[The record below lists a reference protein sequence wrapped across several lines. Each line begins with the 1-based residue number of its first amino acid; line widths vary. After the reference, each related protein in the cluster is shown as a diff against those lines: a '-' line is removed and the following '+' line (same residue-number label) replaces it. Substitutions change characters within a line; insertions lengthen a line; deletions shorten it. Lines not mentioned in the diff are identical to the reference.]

1 MSDYEP
7 CSPFAFTGASE
18 SPYRERP
25 GRSELAGARP
35 PALGEIG
42 FVGLGRMGT
51 AMAANLAA
59 KGRRVIAYVRRP
71 DQIGKLEAIG
81 LTPTTDIGDLLHCEL
96 VISMLPD
103 DDDVH
108 EIVFGRADVDL
119 DGLAEGL
126 NPGAIHLSMST
137 ISTAAASLLASEH
150 ARNGQGYV
158 AAPVF
163 GNPDAAKARQL
174 FIVAAGAPAD
184 VERCRPI
191 LDGLGQRTF
200 VIGPNPED
208 ANLVKLLG
216 NMMSATALEMLG
228 EVVAVVRKRGMDPQP
243 FIDIMTSTMFGGR
256 AHKIYG
262 DKIARQIYAPG
273 FVLPLVLKDVRLALA
288 EAEKAG
294 APMPS
299 VGVVRDRL
307 ITAIARGYGNLD
319 WTALGLIAA
328 EEAGLFPVPA
338 VTGE

>member
-1 MSDYEP
+1 MSKHES
-7 CSPFAFTGASE
+7 CSPLAFGSLPESPPLERRGGSE
-18 SPYRERP
+18 SV
-25 GRSELAGARP
+25 GRP
-35 PALGEIG
+35 PLIGEIG
-42 FVGLGRMGT
+42 FVGLGHMGT

-59 KGRRVIAYVRRP
+59 AGRRVIAYVRRP
-71 DQIGKLEAIG
+71 DQISKLETLG
-81 LTPTTDIGDLLHCEL
+81 LRPTTDIGDLLACEL

-103 DDDVH
+103 DDAVH
-108 EIVFGRADVDL
+108 EVVFGRRDDDL
-119 DGLAEGL
+119 GGLAAGL
-126 NPGAIHLSMST
+126 MPGAIHLSMST

-150 ARNGQGYV
+150 ARHGQGYV

-174 FIVAAGAPAD
+174 FVVAAGASAD

-191 LDGLGQRTF
+191 LDALGQRTF
-200 VIGPNPED
+200 VIGADPQD

-228 EVVAVVRKRGMDPQP
+228 EVVAVIRKRGLDPQP
-243 FIDIMTSTMFGGR
+243 FVDLMTSTMFGGR

-262 DKIARQIYAPG
+262 DKIARQNYAAG

-307 ITAIARGYGNLD
+307 ITGIARGYGELD

-328 EEAGLFPVPA
+328 EEAGLYAVPSDA
-338 VTGE
+338 AD